1 MASGELAAKHLI
13 AQASKGF
20 FGYGSS
26 RAGIWVQG
34 RLAVFAS
41 ALTGPRLQVALADD
55 AFGRLCM
62 RHITGLYVRET
73 RAAITQGAA
82 AWGVRLRTV
91 AGDLD
96 LERRWA
102 LGVGI
107 ADGPLP
113 GAAPEQAAPAAL
125 TALLAAGLGR
135 PVRYARQG
143 AQLVHAVAD
152 LPPALAAP
160 PRGPGGG
167 DARPPRGVERLPRAG
182 GGHPHPAPGR
192 DLDAADLGGRRGRGG
207 RARACDGAGPLTGS
221 ARRE

>member
-160 PRGPGGG
+160 PGGQAGETLAHLEAWSAFRAQVEATLIPRLAATLTLQTWAAVG
-167 DARPPRGVERLPRAG
+167 DGEGGLVLVTAPAR
-182 GGHPHPAPGR
+182 
-192 DLDAADLGGRRGRGG
+192 
-207 RARACDGAGPLTGS
+207 
-221 ARRE
+221 